1 MAPNRLCQSARW
13 HRFVAQYAGVI
24 FQQNA
29 GRRSSIATVTDKR
42 AGVRN
47 VVSLPFF
54 NWMRNC
60 LRPP

>member
-1 MAPNRLCQSARW
+1 MCAGRLCQSARW
-13 HRFVAQYAGVI
+13 HQFAVQYAGRY

-29 GRRSSIATVTDKR
+29 GRRSGIATVTDKLR
-42 AGVRN
+42 RVRN

-60 LRPP
+60 LSTT